1 MNVDIKLFGGI
12 KHRANLVSL
21 GDPSFMTRPL
31 ELMKIKKKPNNKNNK
46 VDLNKKS
53 LSLAMQP

>member
-31 ELMKIKKKPNNKNNK
+31 ELMKIKKKQTIRITK
-46 VDLNKKS
+46 LI
-53 LSLAMQP
+53 